1 MAFRATNVIPQL
13 AYQQVRNLARNVK
26 TNCSAF
32 VSQMAASGAT
42 YTLLRDVYV
51 FLKSA
56 RAQFDTLAATPGL
69 ALYAQQQ
76 ENDET
81 YDVVA
86 EFVAMQNTVDAV
98 TDWMDTNIPTSVT
111 AVAPSAWTQNGPL
124 IATSFTAAQTQPLR
138 ALLQSVADGIA

>member
-26 TNCSAF
+26 VNCAAF

-42 YTLLRDVYV
+42 YTLLRDIYV

-56 RAQFDTLAATPGL
+56 DAQFDALAATPGL

-76 ENDET
+76 ENDPT
-81 YDVVA
+81 YDVAA
-86 EFVAMQNTVDAV
+86 EFTAMRATIA
-98 TDWMDTNIPTSVT
+98 TALSWMATNVPTSVT
-111 AVAPSAWTQNGPL
+111 AVAPAEWTQNGPL
-124 IATSFTAAQTQPLR
+124 IATTFTSAQTAPLR
-138 ALLQSVADGIA
+138 TLLQSVADSIA